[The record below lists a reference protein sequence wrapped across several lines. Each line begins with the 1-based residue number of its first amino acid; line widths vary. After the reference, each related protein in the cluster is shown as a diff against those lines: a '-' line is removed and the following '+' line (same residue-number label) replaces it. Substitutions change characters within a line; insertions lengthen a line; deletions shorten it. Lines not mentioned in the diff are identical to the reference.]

1 MHPWPLCG
9 QFERK
14 KPAAAGIMIHGM
26 TEQYLHDG
34 ILCDKHGFHH
44 ESDECISLVQSIVAV
59 QESSVSGIIL
69 YRIFP
74 FQDLSF
80 TGIFLFR
87 NYPFQDLSFTGIF
100 LFRNYPF
107 QERSLKQA
115 LSCTGIF
122 LLRIDPL
129 REFSF
134 SGTMHDSNFPYQ
146 KLVLADSFFFMPA
159 AISFRCNVWIL
170 TVQRG

>member
-1 MHPWPLCG
+1 
-9 QFERK
+9 
-14 KPAAAGIMIHGM
+14 MIHGM

-69 YRIFP
+69 YRIF
-74 FQDLSF
+74 
-80 TGIFLFR
+80 
-87 NYPFQDLSFTGIF
+87 PFQDLSFTGIF

>member
-87 NYPFQDLSFTGIF
+87 NYPFQ
-100 LFRNYPF
+100 
-107 QERSLKQA
+107 ERSLKQA

>member
-74 FQDLSF
+74 FQD
-80 TGIFLFR
+80 
-87 NYPFQDLSFTGIF
+87 Y
-100 LFRNYPF
+100 
-107 QERSLKQA
+107 
-115 LSCTGIF
+115 
-122 LLRIDPL
+122 PL

-134 SGTMHDSNFPYQ
+134 SGILLFRIYP
-146 KLVLADSFFFMPA
+146 LREFSFSG
-159 AISFRCNVWIL
+159 IILFRNDP
-170 TVQRG
+170 